1 MMSGKLVADACQQ
14 ILAKNDFSLNGMS
27 RFYSI
32 WQKELGNE
40 LKFQYFA
47 FQNVLL
53 NERRCRAAVNW
64 ASQDKGLREIFMK
77 FLTGQ
82 QTYRQLGGNMAWQYL
97 RCKIKDKLKCFT
109 KPQSDLQFE
118 QINH

>member
-53 NERRCRAAVNW
+53 NERRCRSAVNW

-82 QTYRQLGGNMAWQYL
+82 QTYRQLEVIWHGNICGA
-97 RCKIKDKLKCFT
+97 KLK
-109 KPQSDLQFE
+109 
-118 QINH
+118 IN